1 MIDKCGFLDLDYE
14 ASPYTWQKHFSNGHS
29 LWERLDRGLATNDWL
44 MKFPKMRIIHL
55 SSDSSNHCPLWI
67 VPDGLDV
74 ATTTKPFR
82 FEEMWLSDPSSSN
95 VVEVVGSSNTITDPS
110 TKIMRK
116 IKKCGTELKRWSRDH
131 IGNMRKELAKK
142 KRLLVEAKKEA
153 MQSGLNHRVRELKKE
168 INELTNKES
177 IMWFQ

>member
-1 MIDKCGFLDLDYE
+1 M
-14 ASPYTWQKHFSNGHS
+14 
-29 LWERLDRGLATNDWL
+29 DRGLATNDWL
-44 MKFPKMRIIHL
+44 MKFPRTRTIHL
-55 SSDSSNHCPLWI
+55 SSDSSDHCPLWI

-82 FEEMWLSDPSSSN
+82 FEEMWLSDLGSSN
-95 VVEVVGSSNTITDPS
+95 VVEMVWSSNTITDPS

-131 IGNMRKELAKK
+131 FGNVRKGLAKK

-153 MQSGLNHRVRELKKE
+153 MQSGLNHRVRELKNE
-168 INELTNKES
+168 INELINKDS
-177 IMWFQ
+177 IMWFQRSKVLWATNGDKNSKFFHS